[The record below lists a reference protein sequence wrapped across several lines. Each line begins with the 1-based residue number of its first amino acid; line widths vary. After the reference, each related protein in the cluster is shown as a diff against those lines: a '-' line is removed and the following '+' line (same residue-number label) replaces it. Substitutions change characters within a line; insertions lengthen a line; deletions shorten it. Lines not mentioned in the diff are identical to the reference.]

1 VSNGPSFDSTKEFLH
16 KILDEIKSGKT
27 QLPDFQRGWVWDD
40 DHVKSLLASISMSYP
55 IGAVMLYET
64 GNPDVRFKPRPA
76 EGVTL
81 KNAVKPE
88 WLILDGQQR
97 LTSLFQALCASGPA
111 KTRDSR
117 GNAIER
123 WYYVDIRKAL
133 DPEGDRDEAIVS
145 VPGEKI
151 AKNFR
156 GEVLSDLSTTD
167 KECHAG
173 MFPLSLVF
181 DTAGLTDWQMKFV
194 QEDQERI
201 QERLATWNALVQQ
214 VILRFQ
220 QYQVPLIKMFKATPK
235 EAVCQVFEKVNT
247 GGVSLT
253 VFELLT
259 ATYAADDFNLREDWA
274 ARDKKLRQNK
284 VLATLQSDDF
294 LQAVSL
300 IASRLRRMKALQD
313 GAESQKAPAI
323 TCKRKDLLRLS
334 LGDYRKWA
342 DDVEGGFQK
351 AARFMH
357 VQRIFTAR
365 DLPYRTQLAPLAA
378 IFTVLGDQADH
389 DSVRAKLTRWFWC
402 GVFGELYGGTIE
414 SRFAKDLPQV
424 LAWVGGG
431 PEPDTIADANFASSR
446 LYTLRT
452 RNSAAYKG
460 LYALLIKDGGL
471 DFRTGEEISV
481 QMYFDDKI
489 DIHHIFP
496 QTYCLAKGIDAK
508 RCDCIVN
515 KTAVSA
521 KTNRIIGGNAPSEYL
536 RRLERQAG
544 IENDRMESILASH
557 VIESEALETDDFD
570 TFFAK
575 REAALLNR
583 IEKAMGKP
591 VQREVLVTEAAPEI
605 VDFEDEDESETDGG
619 NFGIGAT
626 NELG

>member
-1 VSNGPSFDSTKEFLH
+1 MSNGSSFDSTKESL
-16 KILDEIKSGKT
+16 KKVLDDIASGTT

-40 DHVKSLLASISMSYP
+40 DHVKSLLASISVSYP
-55 IGAVMLYET
+55 IGAIMLYGT
-64 GNPDVRFKPRPA
+64 GNPDVRFKPRPV
-76 EGVTL
+76 EGVSL
-81 KNAVKPE
+81 SHAEEPE

-117 GNAIER
+117 RNAIER
-123 WYYVDIRKAL
+123 WYYLDIQKAL
-133 DPEGDRDEAIVS
+133 DPEGDREEAIVS
-145 VPGEKI
+145 VPGDKI
-151 AKNFR
+151 TKNFR
-156 GEVLSDLSTTD
+156 GEILSDLSTID
-167 KECHAG
+167 KECEAE
-173 MFPLSLVF
+173 MFPLPLVF
-181 DTAGLTDWQMKFV
+181 DTVEQTNWQMKFV
-194 QEDQERI
+194 QGDQDKI
-201 QERLATWNALVQQ
+201 LKRLATWNALVQQ
-214 VILRFQ
+214 VIQCFQ
-220 QYQVPLIKMFKATPK
+220 QYQVPLIKMSKTTPK

-259 ATYAADDFNLREDWA
+259 ATYAADNFNLREDWDV
-274 ARDKKLRQNK
+274 RDKKLRQNK
-284 VLATLQSDDF
+284 VLASLQSDDF

-300 IASRLRRMKALQD
+300 VASRLRRTKALEG
-313 GAESQKAPAI
+313 GADSQKAPAI
-323 TCKRKDLLRLS
+323 TCKRKDLLRLT

-342 DDVEGGFQK
+342 DNVEEGFQK

-357 VQRIFTAR
+357 VQRIFAAR
-365 DLPYRTQLAPLAA
+365 DLPYRTQLVPLAA

-389 DSVRAKLTRWFWC
+389 DSVRAKLARWFWC
-402 GVFGELYGGTIE
+402 GVFGELYGGAIE
-414 SRFAKDLPQV
+414 SRFAKDLPEV

-431 PEPDTIADANFASSR
+431 PEPDTIADANFASTR

-496 QTYCLAKGIDAK
+496 QAYCRANGIEPK
-508 RCDCIVN
+508 WCDCIVN
-515 KTAVSA
+515 KTAISA

-536 RRLERQAG
+536 KRLKRQAG
-544 IENDRMESILASH
+544 IEDGRMEDILASH
-557 VIESEALETDDFD
+557 VIESEALQADDFE

-575 REAALLNR
+575 REASLLDR

-591 VQREVLVTEAAPEI
+591 VQRDSVSDAILQGAL
-605 VDFEDEDESETDGG
+605 DYESEEDAAG
-619 NFGIGAT
+619 
-626 NELG
+626 